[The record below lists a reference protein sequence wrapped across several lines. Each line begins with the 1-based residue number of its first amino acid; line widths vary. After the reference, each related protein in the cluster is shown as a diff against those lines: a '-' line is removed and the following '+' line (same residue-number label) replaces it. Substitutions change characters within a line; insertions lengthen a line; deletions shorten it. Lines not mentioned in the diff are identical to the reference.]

1 MKKKRTIGKFLI
13 IAFLSAIL
21 AFLTI
26 FSFHLAGKSQDYD
39 FVGFARAINYGVEYR
54 GGTELTYNVVE
65 NTKASDLQKA
75 ISNNATRIEYLL
87 DGKGYNSN
95 VYQDGNNIVVEL
107 FDEYSPVGIEEM
119 INAKVSFAI
128 KTEQSDTAEA
138 VVSSQDVAN
147 AYATKSGSQNVL
159 IIEFTSSG
167 SNKYASVVENGT
179 GYFYIGNNSSFS
191 IDLSNSNTNYV
202 GIVVSKLD
210 TAKDYASQIMSSKF
224 DLEFSKINTK
234 VYSEKDAQN
243 NVIALLSLVLGLFV
257 LISILFV
264 VMFKKLGL
272 VGSFAMFIGLLLQ
285 ILLVQAVPESAFIFT
300 GPALYASLLAMAIGS
315 LAVYSIFAK
324 MHTEYKMG
332 KILNASVKFGYQ
344 KSWKLLIDIFVLLL
358 VPTVMGYFFGTYV
371 VKQFAM
377 AFMCGLAIYA
387 FVALVLVRLF
397 TRWLTYISFKNT
409 DYGFKR
415 EAHVDELK

>member
-54 GGTELTYNVVE
+54 GGTALTYNIVE
-65 NTKASDLQKA
+65 KTKASDLQKA

-87 DGKGYNSN
+87 ESKGYDTN

-107 FDEYSPVGIEEM
+107 FDEYSPVDIEEM
-119 INAKVSFAI
+119 INAKVDFAI

-138 VVSSQDVAN
+138 IVSSKDISN
-147 AYATKSGSQNVL
+147 AYATKSGSKNVL
-159 IIEFTSSG
+159 IIEFTSAG
-167 SNKYASVVENGT
+167 SNNYATVVEKGT
-179 GYFYIGNNSSFS
+179 GYFYIGNNSPFS

-202 GIVVSKLD
+202 GIVVNKLD
-210 TAKDYASQIMSSKF
+210 SAKDYASQIMSSKF
-224 DLEFSKINTK
+224 DLEFNKINTK
-234 VYSEKDAQN
+234 VYSEQDAKN
-243 NVIALLSLVLGLFV
+243 NVIALLSLVIGLFV

-272 VGSFAMFIGLLLQ
+272 VGSFAMFIALLLQ

-300 GPALYASLLAMAIGS
+300 GPALYASLLAMAIGA
-315 LAVYSIFAK
+315 LAIYSIFAK
-324 MHTEYKMG
+324 MHKEYKMG

-344 KSWKLLIDIFVLLL
+344 KSWKMIIDVFVLLL
-358 VPTVMGYFFGTYV
+358 VPTVMGYFFGTYL